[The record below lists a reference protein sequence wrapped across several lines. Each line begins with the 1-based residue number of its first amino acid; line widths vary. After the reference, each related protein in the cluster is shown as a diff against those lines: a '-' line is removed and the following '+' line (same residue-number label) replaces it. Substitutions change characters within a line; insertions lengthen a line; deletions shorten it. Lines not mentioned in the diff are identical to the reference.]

1 MPDHLDTFALTVT
14 TGAEPALMPLGTGSA
29 DLSALTTAVL
39 SYETT
44 DSGSA
49 ATVEWATADGTL
61 HRAVLSHDVESARPQ
76 STEPPAPGA
85 VLRL

>member
-1 MPDHLDTFALTVT
+1 MPDHLDTFALTMT
-14 TGAEPALMPLGTGSA
+14 PGTEPALMPLGAGSA

-49 ATVEWATADGTL
+49 ATVEWATADGTVQ
-61 HRAVLSHDVESARPQ
+61 RAVLSHELVSL
-76 STEPPAPGA
+76 G
-85 VLRL
+85 